1 MKVATAKASKA
12 IRTPPPGLAQ
22 ELRLILVRSK
32 GKVSNGFNGESAG
45 KGGDNK
51 GDPGRGYAAGI
62 GYNAGGAIG
71 PVPGLGIGL
80 GLGFAGGMGL
90 AGGLEPGLGP
100 QGQNNLSVGGMGQG
114 VLGGWGNTM
123 GVAKLSGP
131 VSPLVNT
138 HQLIHQKVNV
148 YACIHHPCV
157 DVSMYLCIEVS
168 PYAHIMFHIG
178 MHARTRAY
186 TQRTQRDAQA
196 NACMH
201 SCSNSR
207 RAPCCSNRRC
217 TINSASFSKGLM

>member
-32 GKVSNGFNGESAG
+32 GKVSNGFSGESAG

-51 GDPGRGYAAGI
+51 GDPGSGYAAGI

-100 QGQNNLSVGGMGQG
+100 PGQNNLSVGGVGQG
-114 VLGGWGNTM
+114 VVGGWGNTM

-148 YACIHHPCV
+148 YASIHHPCV

-178 MHARTRAY
+178 MHARARVHTHTVHTER
-186 TQRTQRDAQA
+186 RT
-196 NACMH
+196 C
-201 SCSNSR
+201 
-207 RAPCCSNRRC
+207 
-217 TINSASFSKGLM
+217 

>member
-100 QGQNNLSVGGMGQG
+100 QGQNNLSVGGVGQG

-131 VSPLVNT
+131 VSPLVNA

-157 DVSMYLCIEVS
+157 DVSMYRSMSLRAYHVS
-168 PYAHIMFHIG
+168 YR
-178 MHARTRAY
+178 HACTRAH
-186 TQRTQRDAQA
+186 THTAHTERRT
-196 NACMH
+196 C
-201 SCSNSR
+201 
-207 RAPCCSNRRC
+207 
-217 TINSASFSKGLM
+217 